1 MLEEIHSSHVADE
14 WAKRSEYWSKKS
26 LDSAPKRP
34 KRQRCQ
40 HPLILCGH
48 GISMRIDRG
57 TLFVRDGFTHY
68 PQTQTEL
75 RFFPG
80 DLEIPERI
88 IIVDGSGGLSLA
100 VLDWLND
107 QGVTLIRVNWN
118 GKAVIGV
125 GGNGSFIDPE
135 KLLRQFESARSDTA
149 KIAFAA
155 KILERKLTASM
166 LTLETCFT
174 SEQNEKALGF
184 FDKYLK
190 RLQRDGLRKFDE
202 LYAIE
207 GPCAQ
212 TYFRTWQH
220 LKLYWKACPSDLIPP
235 AWTEFDA
242 RSSPLTGAKPANWK
256 AIHPINAMLNYG
268 YAVLEAEVRIA
279 CIKQGYDPRIGIMH
293 RSSRGSPDP
302 FVFDVM
308 EPYRPVVDAAVLQF
322 ALNEKFSPKDFVLK
336 SNGVCRLSQQMA
348 KVLAGHV
355 TRHIEGLQVGV

>member
-1 MLEEIHSSHVADE
+1 MLEEIDNSSVADQ
-14 WAKRSEYWSKKS
+14 WAERSEYWSQKS
-26 LDSAPKRP
+26 LDCAPKRP
-34 KRQRCQ
+34 KRQRRT
-40 HPLILCGH
+40 HPLVLCGH

-57 TLFVRDGFTHY
+57 TLFIRDGFTHH
-68 PQTQTEL
+68 PQAQTEL

-118 GKAVIGV
+118 GKSLVGV

-135 KLLRQFESARSDTA
+135 KLLWQFETARSIAA
-149 KIAFAA
+149 KTKFAA
-155 KILERKLTASM
+155 KMLERKLTASM
-166 LTLETCFT
+166 LTLEACFT
-174 SEQNEKALGF
+174 PEQNEKALKF
-184 FDKYLK
+184 FDKYLT
-190 RLQRDGLRKFDE
+190 RLRHDGLQKFDE

-212 TYFRTWQH
+212 TYFRSWRH
-220 LKLYWKACPSDLIPP
+220 IKLHWRFGSSDLIPP
-235 AWTEFDA
+235 AWTEFNA
-242 RSSPLTGAKPANWK
+242 RSSPLTGSKPANWK
-256 AIHPINAMLNYG
+256 AIHPFNAMLNYA
-268 YAVLEAEVRIA
+268 YAVLEAEMRIA

-293 RSSRGSPDP
+293 RASRGSPDP

-336 SNGVCRLSQQMA
+336 SNGVCRLSPQMA
-348 KVLAGHV
+348 KMLAVQV
-355 TRHIEGLQVGV
+355 TQSMEGLEVGV